1 LIERVGLFTGCAIVN
16 LAGKAIAHKLTKAM
30 ENELIYQAVKPDRP
44 LADFVDSFWLLQ
56 NQSDCNR
63 EVVVLPDGRV
73 DLFFTQSATES
84 FHVTLLGIQTQP
96 GKAIIAPLRQT
107 YAISFNP
114 LAVQSV
120 FQTSIANLVDRATLL
135 PPNFWNFSADDLN
148 DFDLFCAKTTKKIQS
163 LLPREVDNRKRT
175 LFDLIYTSNG
185 AITIKELAA
194 QSFWS
199 RQQINRYFDQQ
210 FGLTAK
216 AYCNIIRFRA
226 SFQHIKEGKLF
237 PQQNFADQSHFI
249 KEVKKLAGV
258 SPKEL
263 LKNQNERFI
272 QFSTLRS
279 T

>member
-1 LIERVGLFTGCAIVN
+1 MGLLTGCAVIN
-16 LAGKAIAHKLTKAM
+16 FEGGGMAYKRTKTM
-30 ENELIYQAVKPDRP
+30 ENELKYLAIKPDKS
-44 LADFVDSFWLLQ
+44 LADFVESFWLLQ

-120 FQTSIANLVDRATLL
+120 FQTNIVNLVDRATLL

-148 DFDLFCAKTTKKIQS
+148 NFVSFCAKATNKIQS
-163 LLPREVDNRKRT
+163 LLPLEVDNRKRT
-175 LFDLIYTSNG
+175 LFDLIYASNG

-272 QFSTLRS
+272 QFSTLRP